1 MNCARILC
9 LILFI
14 TESSGIALIDFNFF
28 SVRILSRSCI
38 ETIAGRK
45 NPSSRMNASSS
56 SSTTIMFFPTS
67 EKPPTVCIFTI
78 LCFYVVGVFKDL

>member
-14 TESSGIALIDFNFF
+14 TESSGIAWIEFSLF
-28 SVRILSRSCI
+28 SVMTLSRSCI
-38 ETIAGRK
+38 DTIAGRK

-56 SSTTIMFFPTS
+56 SSMTTMFFPTS

-78 LCFYVVGVFKDL
+78 LCFDVVGVFKDL